1 MIETSKLERV
11 AVRLIKEPPLLFNE
25 PLDNVQKVVSAVAE
39 ELGNYDREVVAVLNM
54 QTDCKPI
61 NMSIVSIG
69 QLDQAVV
76 NPREVLK
83 SAILSNA
90 SGIILF
96 HNHPSGSLHPSNDD
110 IRITDRMKMACDIM
124 GIKLLDHII
133 VGRGQEF
140 FSFHQ
145 KDVMPKT
152 SVTLKNELEEIEF
165 SRPWQ
170 RSILQEL
177 REKNEERNAGKEETN
192 LHQSDRKRKASHT
205 KAHE

>member
-76 NPREVLK
+76 KPFRREL
-83 SAILSNA
+83 
-90 SGIILF
+90 
-96 HNHPSGSLHPSNDD
+96 
-110 IRITDRMKMACDIM
+110 
-124 GIKLLDHII
+124 
-133 VGRGQEF
+133 
-140 FSFHQ
+140 
-145 KDVMPKT
+145 
-152 SVTLKNELEEIEF
+152 
-165 SRPWQ
+165 
-170 RSILQEL
+170 
-177 REKNEERNAGKEETN
+177 
-192 LHQSDRKRKASHT
+192 
-205 KAHE
+205 